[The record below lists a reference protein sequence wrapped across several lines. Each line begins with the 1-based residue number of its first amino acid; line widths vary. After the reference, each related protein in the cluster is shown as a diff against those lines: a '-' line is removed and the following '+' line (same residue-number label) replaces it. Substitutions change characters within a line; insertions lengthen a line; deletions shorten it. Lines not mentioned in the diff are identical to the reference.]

1 MTAIKSFLKFLVL
14 CYHLPFRWTFLF
26 WAPLVVLAPLMPF
39 IIDYNKVGF
48 WDAMALIILYTP
60 FLAYIKGG
68 YFDTDRDESEKVIFY
83 YKIFGITRPYAIRS
97 LCFDLLCLNAI
108 LAFFNIMPGKFYI
121 FLIWGWFFEFFEY
134 ILPF

>member
-26 WAPLVVLAPLMPF
+26 WAPLVVIAPLTPF
-39 IIDYNKVGF
+39 IIDYDKVGF
-48 WDAMALIILYTP
+48 WDAMALFILYTP
-60 FLAYIKGG
+60 FLAYIKGE
-68 YFDTDRDESEKVIFY
+68 YFDTDGDESEKVIFY

-97 LCFDLLCLNAI
+97 LCFDILCLNAI
-108 LAFFNIMPGKFYI
+108 LAFFNIMPGKLYI

>member
-39 IIDYNKVGF
+39 IVDYDKVGV
-48 WDAMALIILYTP
+48 WDVMALSIFYIP
-60 FLAYIKGG
+60 FLAYIKGRYCDADG
-68 YFDTDRDESEKVIFY
+68 DESEKVIFY

-97 LCFDLLCLNAI
+97 LCFDILCLNAI

-121 FLIWGWFFEFFEY
+121 YFIWSLFFKY

>member
-26 WAPLVVLAPLMPF
+26 WAPLVVIAPLTPF
-39 IIDYNKVGF
+39 IIDYDKVGF
-48 WDAMALIILYTP
+48 WDGMALMILYIP
-60 FLAYIKGG
+60 FLTYIKGD
-68 YFDTDRDESEKVIFY
+68 YFYTDGDESEKVIFY

-121 FLIWGWFFEFFEY
+121 YFIWSLFFKY

>member
-26 WAPLVVLAPLMPF
+26 WAPLVVIAPLTPF
-39 IIDYNKVGF
+39 IIDYDKVGF
-48 WDAMALIILYTP
+48 WRAIALFILYTP

-68 YFDTDRDESEKVIFY
+68 YFDADGDESEKVIFY

-108 LAFFNIMPGKFYI
+108 LAFFNIMPGNLFI

>member
-39 IIDYNKVGF
+39 IVDYNKVGF
-48 WDAMALIILYTP
+48 WDVMALFILYTP

-68 YFDTDRDESEKVIFY
+68 YCDADGDESKKVIFY
-83 YKIFGITRPYAIRS
+83 YKIFGITRPYAVRS
-97 LCFDLLCLNAI
+97 LCFDILCLNAI

-121 FLIWGWFFEFFEY
+121 YFIWSVFFKY

>member
-1 MTAIKSFLKFLVL
+1 MFLSS
-14 CYHLPFRWTFLF
+14 FLF

-39 IIDYNKVGF
+39 IVDYNKVGF
-48 WDAMALIILYTP
+48 WDVMALFILYTP

-68 YFDTDRDESEKVIFY
+68 YCDADGDESKKVIFY

-121 FLIWGWFFEFFEY
+121 YFIWSLFFKY

>member
-26 WAPLVVLAPLMPF
+26 WAPLVVIAPLAPF
-39 IIDYNKVGF
+39 IIDYDKVGF
-48 WDAMALIILYTP
+48 WDFMALIILYTP
-60 FLAYIKGG
+60 FFAYITGG
-68 YFDTDRDESEKVIFY
+68 YFDTDGDESEKVIFY

-97 LCFDLLCLNAI
+97 LCFDLLCLNVI

-121 FLIWGWFFEFFEY
+121 YFIWYLFFEY

>member
-26 WAPLVVLAPLMPF
+26 WAPLVVIAPLIPF

-68 YFDTDRDESEKVIFY
+68 QDSIVAD
-83 YKIFGITRPYAIRS
+83 G
-97 LCFDLLCLNAI
+97 
-108 LAFFNIMPGKFYI
+108 LAQKLERRGTMIH
-121 FLIWGWFFEFFEY
+121 
-134 ILPF
+134 

>member
-26 WAPLVVLAPLMPF
+26 WAPLVVIAPLTPF
-39 IIDYNKVGF
+39 IIDYDKVGF
-48 WDAMALIILYTP
+48 WRAIALFILYTP

-68 YFDTDRDESEKVIFY
+68 YVDTDGDESEKVIFY

-108 LAFFNIMPGKFYI
+108 LAFFNIMPGNLFI

>member
-68 YFDTDRDESEKVIFY
+68 YFDTDGDESKKVIFY

-121 FLIWGWFFEFFEY
+121 YFIWSLFFKY

>member
-1 MTAIKSFLKFLVL
+1 MTTIKFVLKFLVL

-26 WAPLVVLAPLMPF
+26 WAPLVVIAPLTPF
-39 IIDYNKVGF
+39 IINYDKVRF
-48 WDAMALIILYTP
+48 WDAMALFILYTP
-60 FLAYIKGG
+60 FLAYIKGR
-68 YFDTDRDESEKVIFY
+68 YVDTDGDESEKVIFY

-97 LCFDLLCLNAI
+97 LCFDILCLNAI

-121 FLIWGWFFEFFEY
+121 YFIWSLFFKY